1 MPPPNMETPPP
12 AERSDSATIAGAI
25 DTQKH
30 TASADLPRGLHWGI
44 ATFARGARPVHPWRP
59 RPTESLTQ
67 RYWWFQ
73 QHTVANTRFDIAE
86 ALNSKRWQRR

>member
-1 MPPPNMETPPP
+1 MPPEMETPPP

-44 ATFARGARPVHPWRP
+44 ATFARERVPSTRGGPGQPNRLRNGIGGSNNTPLPIRALTSP
-59 RPTESLTQ
+59 R
-67 RYWWFQ
+67 R
-73 QHTVANTRFDIAE
+73 
-86 ALNSKRWQRR
+86 